1 MCRLPIFFIAWVA
14 YEYTTDGVTV
24 DQLEPYEQDLE
35 NAMATVCEV
44 EVALCDVYFTQVK
57 SVFFQFIVVF
67 VLWFVVKTF

>member
-1 MCRLPIFFIAWVA
+1 
-14 YEYTTDGVTV
+14 VTV